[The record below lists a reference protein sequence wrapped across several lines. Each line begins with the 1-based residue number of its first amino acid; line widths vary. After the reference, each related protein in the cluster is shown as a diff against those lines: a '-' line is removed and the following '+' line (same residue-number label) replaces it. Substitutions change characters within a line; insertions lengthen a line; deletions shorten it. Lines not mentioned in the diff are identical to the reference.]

1 VLNHIGNIDLKQ
13 SLVQYLLEVKNK
25 MDIEHEQEPRPQTAE
40 SGDVDLLTVVEAAG
54 LLRLQVSTIRAWV
67 LHRRIPFVKLG
78 GKRVF
83 FRRADLHALITR
95 SIVPAEEK
103 EEQS

>member
-1 VLNHIGNIDLKQ
+1 MNIKHNQTLH
-13 SLVQYLLEVKNK
+13 VQGIKS
-25 MDIEHEQEPRPQTAE
+25 
-40 SGDVDLLTVVEAAG
+40 SGSDLLTVTEAAG

-83 FRRADLHALITR
+83 FRRADLEALVTA
-95 SIVPAEEK
+95 SIVPARAK
-103 EEQS
+103 DAA